1 MKFKVDIEQIKTREL
16 VEAEDSLKFALK
28 LMSRF
33 MVDEVGNP
41 IPQEEAYEQL
51 LDLNIIEQQNTSE
64 AFANSLLPSLK
75 GRRSSAG

>member
-1 MKFKVDIEQIKTREL
+1 MKFKVDIEQIKTREI
-16 VEAEDSLKFALK
+16 VEAEGSLKLALK

-41 IPQEEAYEQL
+41 IPENEAYDKL
-51 LDLNIIEQQNTSE
+51 LDLNIVEQQNTSE

-75 GRRSSAG
+75 RRPS

>member
-16 VEAEDSLKFALK
+16 VEAEESLKKALK

-33 MVDEVGNP
+33 MVDEVGNA
-41 IPQEEAYEQL
+41 IPEDEAYDKL
-51 LDLNIIEQQNTSE
+51 LDLNIVEQQNSSE
-64 AFANSLLPSLK
+64 AFANSILPSLK

>member
-1 MKFKVDIEQIKTREL
+1 
-16 VEAEDSLKFALK
+16 
-28 LMSRF
+28 MSRF

>member
-16 VEAEDSLKFALK
+16 VEAEESLKAALK

-41 IPQEEAYEQL
+41 IPEDEAYDKL
-51 LDLNIIEQQNTSE
+51 LDLNIVEQQNTSE

-75 GRRSSAG
+75 RRPS